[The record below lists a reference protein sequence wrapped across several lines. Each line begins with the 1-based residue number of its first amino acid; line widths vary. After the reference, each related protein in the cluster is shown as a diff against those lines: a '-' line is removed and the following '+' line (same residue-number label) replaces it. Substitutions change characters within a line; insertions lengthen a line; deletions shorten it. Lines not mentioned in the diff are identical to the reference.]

1 MKYFISKMVVIR
13 DTFSVILE
21 TLCWHM
27 EELTFLLGF
36 VNLPG
41 LAPDPPRRPLLLWPP
56 PHPQALRLSHLSLWQ
71 PFPIRAECLLQG
83 QPPSPSRS
91 VLSPLCPCDRM
102 ETPGRAGSVIRW
114 NSMA

>member
-41 LAPDPPRRPLLLWPP
+41 LAPDPPRRPLFLTLPP
-56 PHPQALRLSHLSLWQ
+56 TPKLSGSHIYLYGNLFPSGQSVCSRDSRPPLPVLCCPRSAPATGWRPQGGLGL
-71 PFPIRAECLLQG
+71 
-83 QPPSPSRS
+83 
-91 VLSPLCPCDRM
+91 
-102 ETPGRAGSVIRW
+102 
-114 NSMA
+114 